1 MGQNTAILDIGS
13 SKIICCYA
21 ALTAGKGSWCGGQAY
36 GNTMVIETGGF

>member
-13 SKIICCYA
+13 SKIICLLCCPDGREGF
-21 ALTAGKGSWCGGQAY
+21 LVRGQAY